1 MSNQEQSKV
10 SPQNSTS
17 PLIPPKFIPAPVLQ
31 PQGEAPAI
39 ARETLDTKPPQGTDS
54 SPTSAANPLAEMFGH
69 GDASGTGTIQR
80 SLTTSAAIASG
91 ISSANS
97 GVIQRKNS
105 VQGETFYHATTSVAW
120 ASIQGTGLD
129 PNYGGKG
136 EGWSTTN
143 DTMADSK
150 GKVFF
155 HRSIKMARDT
165 AENLR
170 EREGSGGSVI
180 LAYTTEVDGEL
191 KEGGTMGGHW
201 TDQLVPGDKLRPV
214 ETFEEKIVK
223 TKKRCFLTTSCVQW
237 RGLPDDCH
245 ELTVL
250 REFRDGYLQG
260 TVGGSQLIETYY
272 RIAPGLVERIEQ
284 SETAD
289 ATLAW
294 IYEIVSQC
302 VAAIGQGDSER
313 AVVLYRGMVN
323 RLLSDFPAHSDRS

>member
-10 SPQNSTS
+10 APQNSTS
-17 PLIPPKFIPAPVLQ
+17 PLIPPKFVPAPVVQ
-31 PQGEAPAI
+31 PQREAPTTDKTPLA
-39 ARETLDTKPPQGTDS
+39 DQSPQATDS
-54 SPTSAANPLAEMFGH
+54 SPMSAANPLAEMFGH

-80 SLTTSAAIASG
+80 SLTTSATIASG
-91 ISSANS
+91 ISPANS
-97 GVIQRKNS
+97 GVIQRKDS

-120 ASIQGTGLD
+120 ASIQSSGLD

-136 EGWSTTN
+136 EGWSTT
-143 DTMADSK
+143 DETMADSV

-155 HRSIKMARDT
+155 HRSLKMAKDT
-165 AENLR
+165 AMNLR
-170 EREGSGGSVI
+170 QREGSGGAVI

-191 KEGGTMGGHW
+191 REGATMGGHW
-201 TDQLVPGDKLRPV
+201 TDQLVPGSKLNPV
-214 ETFEEKIVK
+214 ATYEEQIVK

-260 TVGGSQLIETYY
+260 TVGGSYLIETYY

-284 SETAD
+284 SEAAD

-302 VAAIGQGDSER
+302 VAAIEQGDPER
-313 AVVLYRGMVN
+313 AVVLYRAMVN
-323 RLLSDFPAHSDRS
+323 RLLSDFPASSDRS